1 MRYGVESVIAEILVN
16 AAMPLTQ
23 QVQILRLFNGPL
35 TAQPEIG
42 GLNLEFVN
50 RALEIGLL
58 FGLLRPCA
66 RRETHKDCERAKRFE
81 HTYDFTVRGLSS
93 SSRHST

>member
-1 MRYGVESVIAEILVN
+1 MRHRVESVIAEILVN

-42 GLNLEFVN
+42 RLNLEFVN
-50 RALEIGLL
+50 RALEIGLPA
-58 FGLLRPCA
+58 FACACDPPARA
-66 RRETHKDCERAKRFE
+66 RRP
-81 HTYDFTVRGLSS
+81 SS
-93 SSRHST
+93 N